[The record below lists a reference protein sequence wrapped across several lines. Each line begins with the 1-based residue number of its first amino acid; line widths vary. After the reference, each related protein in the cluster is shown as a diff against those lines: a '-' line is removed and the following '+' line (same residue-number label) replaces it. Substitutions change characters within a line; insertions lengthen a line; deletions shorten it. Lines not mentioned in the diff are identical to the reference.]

1 MLCII
6 YINLPMYKTAIL
18 KKPLNSI
25 MKFFQKGMVPIPA
38 SCPGPWGCKGSMQ
51 AESRCDRCELA
62 GILLHGA
69 RLFLGARMNMYIY
82 IY

>member
-25 MKFFQKGMVPIPA
+25 MKDPFRKVWFQFQPHVQVRGAAKAACRLRVVVTVVSWQGSSFMVQD
-38 SCPGPWGCKGSMQ
+38 CFW
-51 AESRCDRCELA
+51 E
-62 GILLHGA
+62 HV
-69 RLFLGARMNMYIY
+69 
-82 IY
+82 